1 MAACRRVYDSHHLQA
16 DCQEPD
22 QLRNR
27 TLGNRVWRPLP
38 FLGYMSRENARS
50 VPSAVAELLQRLIEP
65 LRTVSVADSN
75 DVLLDIRYFYRRV
88 AVLARLPAVALQ

>member
-27 TLGNRVWRPLP
+27 TLGNRVWRPLT

-50 VPSAVAELLQRLIEP
+50 LPSAVAELLRRLIKP
-65 LRTVSVADSN
+65 LRTVSVADD

-88 AVLARLPAVALQ
+88 AVLARVPAVALQ